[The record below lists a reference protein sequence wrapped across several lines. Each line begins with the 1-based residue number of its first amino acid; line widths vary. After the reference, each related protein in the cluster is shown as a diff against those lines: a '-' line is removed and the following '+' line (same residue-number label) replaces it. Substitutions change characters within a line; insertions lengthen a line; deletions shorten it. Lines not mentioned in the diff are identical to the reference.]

1 MPGEEGI
8 SRLLSPQ
15 DITRLGRLALT
26 SRFTVEGSQTGA
38 HRSQRKGIS
47 VEFADYRQ
55 YVPGDD
61 TRHLDWKVYGR
72 NERLYL
78 RQYEEETTLRVHL
91 LVDASASMAYAGGGV
106 SKYTYAAQCAAAL
119 AYITIRR
126 QDNVGLAIFDDRTRQ
141 MLPPKNGAEHLRA
154 LANLLADHR
163 PASHTD
169 MATTLHSLAENA
181 SRRGLIILFSDLFD
195 DLDKLRAALAHFRR
209 RRHDV
214 IVYHILDR
222 HELDFPFKDASVFQ
236 DLETGERIT
245 TTPRDIRTAY
255 QKAVEEFLNGCRA
268 VCSSLDVEHVLAL
281 TDTPPVDLIVRHLK
295 QRALAGH

>member
-15 DITRLGRLALT
+15 DLTRLGRLALT
-26 SRFTVEGSQTGA
+26 SRFTVEGTQTGA

-91 LVDASASMAYAGGGV
+91 LVDASASMAYAGAGV

-163 PASHTD
+163 PGSHTD

-245 TTPRDIRTAY
+245 TTPRDIRGAY
-255 QKAVEEFLNGCRA
+255 QKTIEEFLNGCRA

-295 QRALAGH
+295 QRALAGR

>member
-61 TRHLDWKVYGR
+61 TRPLDWKVYGR

-91 LVDASASMAYAGGGV
+91 LVDASASMAYAGDGV

-163 PASHTD
+163 PGSHTD

-245 TTPRDIRTAY
+245 TTPRDIRGAY
-255 QKAVEEFLNGCRA
+255 QKAIEEFLNGCRA

-295 QRALAGH
+295 QRALAGR

>member
-15 DITRLGRLALT
+15 DLTRLGRLALT
-26 SRFTVEGSQTGA
+26 SRFTVEGTQTGA

-91 LVDASASMAYAGGGV
+91 LVDASASMAYAGAGV
-106 SKYTYAAQCAAAL
+106 PKYTYAAQCAAAL

-163 PASHTD
+163 PGSHTD

-245 TTPRDIRTAY
+245 TTPRDIRGAY
-255 QKAVEEFLNGCRA
+255 QKAIEEFLNGCRA

-295 QRALAGH
+295 QRALAGR

>member
-15 DITRLGRLALT
+15 DLTRLGRLALT
-26 SRFTVEGSQTGA
+26 SRFTVEGTQTGA

-78 RQYEEETTLRVHL
+78 RQYEEETALRVHL
-91 LVDASASMAYAGGGV
+91 LVDASASMSYAAAGV

-163 PASHTD
+163 PGSHTD

-245 TTPRDIRTAY
+245 TTPRDIRGAY
-255 QKAVEEFLNGCRA
+255 QKAIEEFLNGCRS

-295 QRALAGH
+295 QRALAGR